1 MSLFSRGS
9 SRGPDRQGSGKE
21 RRALDT
27 SWKKWGSEW
36 SDLGKREGKKKEK
49 RGGEPRSE
57 VESRVIKIHPTVQTK
72 GGMKKG
78 ENAGESESW
87 GVGGGILGRTSSFNL
102 RVIPDSP
109 PPASE

>member
-1 MSLFSRGS
+1 MVR
-9 SRGPDRQGSGKE
+9 
-21 RRALDT
+21 
-27 SWKKWGSEW
+27 
-36 SDLGKREGKKKEK
+36 LGEKRGKKKEK

-87 GVGGGILGRTSSFNL
+87 GEIWG
-102 RVIPDSP
+102 
-109 PPASE
+109 E